1 MHMLIRAVV
10 VAGSWDDA
18 LRTAEADVSDRLV
31 RGGVFDYYRTLD
43 HEDGE
48 HGVAGADRWGQDIPA
63 AARIDTEDGRELV
76 EDGMDA
82 TERAFRRNLAAVK
95 LALTHLS
102 DEELREM
109 SAVDADID
117 LRELLDDGE
126 IAAVAAEHDVER
138 VPFLFDVRHAMYRLG
153 QYRGPS
159 VWLYDGTD
167 WSCGQGIRTR
177 ATLHTIRDRAEDA
190 DGDLWVAPTDVHY

>member
-10 VAGSWDDA
+10 VAGSRDDA
-18 LRTAEADVSDRLV
+18 LRTAEADVFDRLV
-31 RGGVFDYYRTLD
+31 RDSVFDYYRTLD
-43 HEDGE
+43 NEDGE
-48 HGVAGADRWGQDIPA
+48 HGVAGADRWGHDIPA
-63 AARIDTEDGRELV
+63 AARADTEAG
-76 EDGMDA
+76 EDLIEKGMA
-82 TERAFRRNLAAVK
+82 AMERAFRRNLVAVK

-102 DEELREM
+102 DEEIRE
-109 SAVDADID
+109 SLTD
-117 LRELLDDGE
+117 EE
-126 IAAVAAEHDVER
+126 IEAVAAEHDVEY

-167 WSCGQGIRTR
+167 WSGGTGVRTR

-190 DGDLWVAPTDVHY
+190 DGDLWVVPADVHH